1 MTNYHE
7 LQYQKAKENVERLKG
22 FYIHLT
28 AYVFV
33 NIMLCTINLLVVPQ
47 FLWFFFPLGGWGIGI
62 TAHGIGTFASN
73 KRFGQ
78 RWEEK
83 KIKEYLNKEEQN

>member
-1 MTNYHE
+1 MRQPEIT
-7 LQYQKAKENVERLKG
+7 YQEAKEKVEKIRG

-28 AYVFV
+28 VYVLV
-33 NIMLCTINLLVVPQ
+33 NTMLCIINFLTVPQ
-47 FLWFFFPLGGWGIGI
+47 FLWFFFPLCGWGIGI
-62 TAHGIGTFASN
+62 TAHAIATFASN

-83 KIKEYLNKEEQN
+83 KIKKYMERN